1 MRGMEHLDPVHSSVY
16 VPECAERPQTL
27 GEEIANAV
35 THGIGAIL
43 AVACLVVGVVFASV
57 RPWHDVWNIV
67 SVSIYGATMVLLYL
81 FSTLYHALNRPKTK
95 AVFNYFDH
103 CSIYLLIA
111 GSYTPFC
118 LSAIRVYSP
127 AWGWSIFGV
136 EWALAAVGIVFQCL
150 FINRYVALS
159 NLTYLAMGWVVLM
172 AVYPLWKAMGAVPVF
187 WVGVGGLL
195 YSLGVVFYAMKNTK
209 WMHVVWHLFVLA
221 GTLVQYFVILFC
233 IVLKKA

>member
-1 MRGMEHLDPVHSSVY
+1 MEHEDPVHSSY
-16 VPECAERPQTL
+16 VPECADRPQTL

-35 THGIGAIL
+35 THGIGALL
-43 AVACLVVGVVFASV
+43 AVACLVVGVVFASI
-57 RPWHDVWNIV
+57 RPYRDVWNIV
-67 SVSIYGATMVLLYL
+67 SVAIYGSTMVLLYL
-81 FSTLYHALNRPKTK
+81 FSTLYHALSRPKTK

-127 AWGWSIFGV
+127 AWAWSIFGM
-136 EWALAAVGIVFQCL
+136 EWVLAALGIVFQCL
-150 FINRYVALS
+150 FINRYATLS
-159 NLTYLAMGWVVLM
+159 NLTYLAMGWVILV
-172 AVYPLWKAMGAVPVF
+172 AVYPLWKAMGSGAVL

-195 YSLGVVFYAMKNTK
+195 YSLGVAFYAMKRVK

-221 GTLVQYFVILFC
+221 GTLVQYFVILFQ
-233 IVLKKA
+233 IVLRRA